1 MSTTQWIILISGT
14 ILLILF
20 SWFVSLRE
28 KRYHGIPRFFV
39 FEGLLFLGLLQADT
53 WFQDPLIPRQ
63 IISWLLFILSIFY
76 AFYGIMIFIK
86 KGKPG
91 ENFENTTRLVTTGLY
106 RFIRHPM
113 YASLLFMGWGMFL
126 KEINMVTA
134 FITAGITLA
143 VYLTCRVE
151 EKEMIARFGEEYR
164 EYMKRTRLW
173 IPYLI

>member
-39 FEGLLFLGLLQADT
+39 FEGLLILGLLQADT
-53 WFQDPLIPRQ
+53 WFHDPLVPRQ
-63 IISWLLFILSIFY
+63 IISWLLFISSIFY

-134 FITAGITLA
+134 LITAGITLA
-143 VYLTCRVE
+143 VYLTCKIE
-151 EKEMIARFGEEYR
+151 EKEMIAKFGEEYR
-164 EYMKRTRLW
+164 QYMKITRLW
-173 IPYLI
+173 IPFII